1 LIREAPAARELLEQN
16 MENKIAILEGTVF
29 IDNVEDF
36 LRKLK
41 RISEERKITIQ
52 ALDADKLA
60 GERHIRFAVEK
71 AMNAFKTGTNIANDL
86 TKEIIVYASGTR
98 QISKAVGL
106 GIHKG
111 ENNIVL
117 VAVGEEPDLSGFSE
131 IMPKHVL
138 EYNESKKEI
147 IMRAFKITKEEI
159 EAAGE
164 EKIPELVLERVALV
178 DIIK

>member
-1 LIREAPAARELLEQN
+1 
-16 MENKIAILEGTVF
+16 MENKISILEGTIF

-41 RISEERKITIQ
+41 RVSEEKKITIQ

-60 GERHIRFAVEK
+60 GDRHIRFAVKK
-71 AMNAFKTGTNIANDL
+71 AVNSFKTGTNIANDL
-86 TKEIIVYASGTR
+86 AKEIMIYASGTR
-98 QISKAVGL
+98 QISKAMGF
-106 GIHKG
+106 GIRKG

-117 VAVGEEPDLSGFSE
+117 VAVGEEPDLSEFSE
-131 IMPKHVL
+131 IMPKRVL
-138 EYNESKKEI
+138 EYNDSKKEA
-147 IMRAFKITKEEI
+147 IMRAFNITKEEV

-178 DIIK
+178 GVSK

>member
-1 LIREAPAARELLEQN
+1 
-16 MENKIAILEGTVF
+16 MENKITILEGTVF

-71 AMNAFKTGTNIANDL
+71 ALNSFRTGTNIANDL
-86 TKEIIVYASGTR
+86 AKEIMIYASGTR
-98 QISKAVGL
+98 QISKAMKFGV
-106 GIHKG
+106 HKG

-117 VAVGEEPDLSGFSE
+117 VAVGEGPDLSGFSE

-138 EYNESKKEI
+138 EYNESKKEAT
-147 IMRAFKITKEEI
+147 MRAFNITKEEI

-178 DIIK
+178 DVVK